1 MKFEKE
7 KKHCINDEFHDV
19 NRPLEITAFQ
29 LPNEFEEDYSE
40 QKGNVIDV
48 NCVVCLLIILKF

>member
-1 MKFEKE
+1 MGIWDPLFEE

-29 LPNEFEEDYSE
+29 LPNEFQEDYSE
-40 QKGNVIDV
+40 QKVS
-48 NCVVCLLIILKF
+48 K